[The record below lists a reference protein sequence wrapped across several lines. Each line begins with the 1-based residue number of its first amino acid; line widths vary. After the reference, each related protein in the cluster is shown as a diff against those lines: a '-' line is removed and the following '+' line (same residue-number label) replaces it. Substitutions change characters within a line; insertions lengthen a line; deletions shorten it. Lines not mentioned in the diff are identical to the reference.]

1 MLFLLFYKIDKISSQ
16 KYKKIKHNLILNRY
30 FDNIIKSYCTQKK
43 THLTFFNKKVI
54 IEKETSPNLKKK
66 MKELRYL
73 DKYFIKYKFSFSLG
87 ILITIIAQIFSLFTP
102 KLISSSL
109 EAIEKFDKLSS
120 VEKSSTMVIG
130 QYREELIHNVL
141 LIIATT
147 IIAGFLTFLMRQTL
161 IVMSRHIE
169 FDLKNEVF
177 RQYENL
183 SQNFYKQNRTG
194 DLMNRISE
202 DVSKVRMYVGPAVM
216 YTINTFIRFAI
227 VIAYMYNVSPRL
239 TLYTLLPLPILSYAI
254 FKLSSEI
261 NIRST
266 VFQQYLSKVS
276 SFTQEIFSGIR
287 VIKAYSLENQQQNN
301 LISLAEE
308 SKSKSLSL
316 ARVQSLFG
324 PLMLALIGISN
335 LVLIY
340 FGGMLYINGTIK
352 SIGTIAEF
360 ILYVNMLT
368 WPVASLGWVS
378 SMVQEAEAS
387 QKRLNEFLKIVP
399 DIQNN
404 NPSSST
410 VDGTISFENV
420 SYTYEDTNIEALKNI
435 SFTVKKGETLAILG
449 KTGSGKSTLLSLI
462 SRMYDVTEGQVKI
475 DGKEISQLNLFDL
488 RNSIGIVPQ
497 DAFLFSDSIKN
508 NIKFGKENATDD
520 EVIAAAKSAVVHDNI
535 EGFNKGYDTILG
547 ERGITLSGGQKQR
560 VSIARAIIKKPEI
573 LLFDDCLSAVDT
585 ETEEAILN
593 NLFEICKDKTT
604 IIVSHRVSS
613 AKNADK
619 IIILE
624 NGKIIQQGFH
634 NQLINENGYY
644 SALYLKQLS
653 EKELL

>member
-1 MLFLLFYKIDKISSQ
+1 
-16 KYKKIKHNLILNRY
+16 
-30 FDNIIKSYCTQKK
+30 
-43 THLTFFNKKVI
+43 
-54 IEKETSPNLKKK
+54 

-73 DKYFIKYKFSFSLG
+73 NKYFVKYKYSFLLG
-87 ILITIIAQIFSLFTP
+87 IIFTIIAQIFMLFTP
-102 KLISSSL
+102 KLISKSFKVI
-109 EAIEKFDKLSS
+109 EAFAKDKTVS
-120 VEKSSTMVIG
+120 KAMI
-130 QYREELIHNVL
+130 QEELISNIL

-216 YTINTFIRFAI
+216 YTINTAIRFTI
-227 VIAYMYNVSPRL
+227 VIVYMYNVSPTL
-239 TLYTLLPLPILSYAI
+239 TLYTLLPLPLLSFAI

-261 NIRST
+261 NKRST
-266 VFQQYLSKVS
+266 IFQQYLSKVS
-276 SFTQEIFSGIR
+276 SFSQEIFSGIR
-287 VIKAYSLENQQQNN
+287 VIKAYSLENQHQENMVN
-301 LISLAEE
+301 LANE
-308 SKSKSLSL
+308 SKSKSLNL
-316 ARVQSLFG
+316 AKVQSLFG

-335 LVLIY
+335 LVVIY
-340 FGGMLYINGTIK
+340 FGGLMYIDGTIK
-352 SIGTIAEF
+352 NIGTIAEF

-387 QKRLNEFLKIVP
+387 QKRLNEFLKIEP
-399 DIQNN
+399 EIKNKN
-404 NPSSST
+404 KNKSIIEGS
-410 VDGTISFENV
+410 ISFENV
-420 SYTYEDTNIEALKNI
+420 SYTYEDTNIKALQNI

-449 KTGSGKSTLLSLI
+449 KTGSGKSTILSLI
-462 SRMYDVTEGQVKI
+462 SRMYDVSEGEINI
-475 DGKEISQLNLFDL
+475 DKNEISSINLFDL

-508 NIKFGKENATDD
+508 NIMFGKEDATD
-520 EVIAAAKSAVVHDNI
+520 EQVQAAAKSAVVHDNI
-535 EGFNKGYDTILG
+535 MGFNKQYETVLG

-560 VSIARAIIKKPEI
+560 VSIARAIIKNPPI

-585 ETEEAILN
+585 QTEEAILN
-593 NLFEICKDKTT
+593 NLNEICKDKTT

-619 IIILE
+619 IIIMD
-624 NGKIIQQGFH
+624 NGQIIQQGSH
-634 NQLINENGYY
+634 NQLINQEGYY

>member
-1 MLFLLFYKIDKISSQ
+1 
-16 KYKKIKHNLILNRY
+16 
-30 FDNIIKSYCTQKK
+30 
-43 THLTFFNKKVI
+43 
-54 IEKETSPNLKKK
+54 

-73 DKYFIKYKFSFSLG
+73 NKYFVKYKYSFLLG
-87 ILITIIAQIFSLFTP
+87 IVFTIIAQIFMLFTP
-102 KLISSSL
+102 KLISKSFKL
-109 EAIEKFDKLSS
+109 IEAFAKDKTVSKS
-120 VEKSSTMVIG
+120 VIH
-130 QYREELIHNVL
+130 EELISNIL

-227 VIAYMYNVSPRL
+227 VIVYMYNVSPKL
-239 TLYTLLPLPILSYAI
+239 TLYTLLPLPILSFAI

-261 NIRST
+261 NVRST
-266 VFQQYLSKVS
+266 IFQQYLSKVS
-276 SFTQEIFSGIR
+276 SFSQEIFSGIR
-287 VIKAYSLENQQQNN
+287 VIKAYSLEDQHQNN
-301 LISLAEE
+301 MVSLANE
-308 SKSKSLSL
+308 SKSKSLNL
-316 ARVQSLFG
+316 AKVQSLFG

-335 LVLIY
+335 LVVIY
-340 FGGMLYINGTIK
+340 FGGLMYISGTIK

-387 QKRLNEFLKIVP
+387 QKRLNEFLKIEPEIKNKNLNKSV
-399 DIQNN
+399 IKG
-404 NPSSST
+404 S
-410 VDGTISFENV
+410 ISFENV
-420 SYTYEDTNIEALKNI
+420 SYTYEDTNIKALQNI

-449 KTGSGKSTLLSLI
+449 KTGSGKSTILSLI
-462 SRMYDVTEGQVKI
+462 SRMYDVTEGEITI
-475 DGKEISQLNLFDL
+475 DGHEISTINLFDL

-508 NIKFGKENATDD
+508 NIMFGKENATDE
-520 EVIAAAKSAVVHDNI
+520 EVFSAAKSAVVHDNI
-535 EGFNKGYDTILG
+535 MGFNKQYETVLG

-560 VSIARAIIKKPEI
+560 VSIARAIIKNPPI

-593 NLFEICKDKTT
+593 NLYEICKDKTT
-604 IIVSHRVSS
+604 IIVSHRISS
-613 AKNADK
+613 AKNADRV
-619 IIILE
+619 IIIDK
-624 NGKIIQQGFH
+624 GQIIQQGSH
-634 NQLINENGYY
+634 NQLINQEGYY
-644 SALYLKQLS
+644 AALYLKQLS
-653 EKELL
+653 EKEML

>member
-1 MLFLLFYKIDKISSQ
+1 
-16 KYKKIKHNLILNRY
+16 
-30 FDNIIKSYCTQKK
+30 
-43 THLTFFNKKVI
+43 
-54 IEKETSPNLKKK
+54 

-73 DKYFIKYKFSFSLG
+73 NKYFVKYKYSFLLG
-87 ILITIIAQIFSLFTP
+87 IVFTIIAQIFMLFTP
-102 KLISSSL
+102 KLISKSFKL
-109 EAIEKFDKLSS
+109 IEAFAKDKS
-120 VEKSSTMVIG
+120 VSKSVIH
-130 QYREELIHNVL
+130 QELISNIL

-177 RQYENL
+177 RQYEHL

-216 YTINTFIRFAI
+216 YSINTFIRFAI
-227 VIAYMYNVSPRL
+227 VIVYMYNVSPIL
-239 TLYTLLPLPILSYAI
+239 TLYTLLPLPILSFAI

-266 VFQQYLSKVS
+266 IFQQYLSKVS
-276 SFTQEIFSGIR
+276 SFSQEIFSGIR
-287 VIKAYSLENQQQNN
+287 VIKAYSLEDQHQNN
-301 LISLAEE
+301 MVSLANE
-308 SKSKSLSL
+308 SKSKSLNL
-316 ARVQSLFG
+316 AKVQSLFG

-335 LVLIY
+335 LVVIY
-340 FGGMLYINGTIK
+340 FGGLMYISGTIK

-387 QKRLNEFLKIVP
+387 QKRLNEFLKIEPEIKNKNLNKSV
-399 DIQNN
+399 IKG
-404 NPSSST
+404 S
-410 VDGTISFENV
+410 ISFENV
-420 SYTYEDTNIEALKNI
+420 SYTYEDTNIKALQNI

-449 KTGSGKSTLLSLI
+449 KTGSGKSTILSLI
-462 SRMYDVTEGQVKI
+462 SRMYDVTEGKITI
-475 DGKEISQLNLFDL
+475 DGHEISTINLFDL

-508 NIKFGKENATDD
+508 NIMFGKENATDD
-520 EVIAAAKSAVVHDNI
+520 EVFSAAKSAVVHDNI
-535 EGFNKGYDTILG
+535 MGFNKQYETVLG

-560 VSIARAIIKKPEI
+560 VSIARAIIKNPPI

-593 NLFEICKDKTT
+593 NLYEICNDKTT
-604 IIVSHRVSS
+604 IIVSHRISS
-613 AKNADK
+613 AKNADRV
-619 IIILE
+619 IIIDK
-624 NGKIIQQGFH
+624 GQIIQQGSH
-634 NQLINENGYY
+634 NQLINQEGYY
-644 SALYLKQLS
+644 AALYLKQLS
-653 EKELL
+653 EKEMP